1 MNCVGSDGAVRG
13 QGDGLV
19 EDDNGGCGC
28 RWCVCGVLEVV
39 CGGDDVVEMVLWR
52 LCVCVEIVWWR

>member
-1 MNCVGSDGAVRG
+1 MVWWKMTMEGVVADG
-13 QGDGLV
+13 
-19 EDDNGGCGC
+19 
-28 RWCVCGVLEVV
+28 VCGVLEVV